1 LKVQDLPRPDA
12 LDAAEQT
19 PHLLLI
25 SERDPGDTRTPLLGL
40 GPHLQKDHGGGFI
53 YKSKLAS
60 PYLLNNFTTTIISSK
75 NVLPCCCVLW
85 GPHICSLGPIHI
97 Y

>member
-53 YKSKLAS
+53 YNPNWPHLTFS
-60 PYLLNNFTTTIISSK
+60 IIF
-75 NVLPCCCVLW
+75 PQQ
-85 GPHICSLGPIHI
+85 
-97 Y
+97 